1 MAKGLTMTSPPSALR
16 PAEKG
21 KAARKTGYGAAVVVN
36 LVLLLV
42 INNLLEWDWF
52 RFLTA
57 DFGPMLWLINVS
69 LVATVLINLVWLGY
83 DPVWFRSL
91 SQIGLNLISAV
102 VTIRMYQ
109 VFPFDFS
116 TYEFN
121 WTPIARFVIIL
132 TMVGL
137 ALGTITELVKLVP
150 RGVRTQPFG
159 SR

>member
-1 MAKGLTMTSPPSALR
+1 MTSPASPVLAAKER
-16 PAEKG
+16 
-21 KAARKTGYGAAVVVN
+21 AARKIAYGASVVVN
-36 LVLLLV
+36 LVMLFV

-52 RFLTA
+52 RFLTT

-116 TYEFN
+116 AYEFN
-121 WTPIARFVIIL
+121 WAPVARLAIIL

-150 RGVRTQPFG
+150 RRVKTQVVAG
-159 SR
+159 RS

>member
-1 MAKGLTMTSPPSALR
+1 MTAPPSALR

-21 KAARKTGYGAAVVVN
+21 QVARKTGYGAAVVVN

-42 INNLLEWDWF
+42 INNLLAWDWF

-57 DFGPMLWLINVS
+57 DIGPMLWLINVS

-83 DPVWFRSL
+83 YPVWFRSL

-121 WTPIARFVIIL
+121 WAPIARLLIIL
-132 TMVGL
+132 ALVGL
-137 ALGTITELVKLVP
+137 ALGTITDLVKLVS
-150 RGVRTQPFG
+150 RTVKSQLVG
-159 SR
+159 HRS